1 MKELVNAIFAP
12 WHEGNFCIL
21 PCGHF
26 LPPGGHAKFTCWP
39 GLKNCTPARLK
50 VLHHGSRS
58 AEKVFQM
65 SAGFAPVNRAKSAH
79 HSMTT

>member
-1 MKELVNAIFAP
+1 MKELVNANSAL
-12 WHEGNFCIL
+12 WHKGNFCIL
-21 PCGHF
+21 PCRQF
-26 LPPGGHAKFTCWP
+26 IPAGGHAKFSCWP
-39 GLKNCTPARLK
+39 ELKNCTPARLK

-58 AEKVFQM
+58 AEKVFLM